1 MKSFQIRSFFLSV
14 FSVFSCIQFEY
25 RKRKTRENYVFEHF
39 SRSGFLGF
47 LITFRLLLDDLELSS
62 LIQNFKVF
70 LLWSQLQLQ
79 KARLRKKMVVL
90 ARKVVSFFVKIKLA
104 KAKQPGKRVEACKQL
119 SPLAISGLLTLYMT
133 LLVKNK
139 TSISYLLTF

>member
-25 RKRKTRENYVFEHF
+25 RKRKTRENYVFVHF

-104 KAKQPGKRVEACKQL
+104 KAKQPDKRVEACKQL